1 MSAEKRQDSG
11 EEVAQDARDLAT
23 TLDASAQTEK
33 QQIFK
38 ALAKWLRNSGPLLA
52 LVFLVILGAFLS
64 DTFLTVGN
72 IANVITRSAF
82 IGIISVG
89 ATFVIVTGQ
98 IDLSVG
104 AMAAFIASLMIM
116 MINQLAALGWNL
128 STAIFLGMLA
138 GVLVGVVSG
147 LANGLLATVGR
158 IDSFIVTLG
167 TMGIFRALVTFLS
180 NGGTLVLDTKVREA
194 YRPVFYDSWFNVPIP
209 VWVLA
214 IVVAIGAIT
223 LTRTRFGRYCRAV
236 GSNAEVAHYSAIRV
250 NQIRVVAFVVQGF
263 CVALAT
269 CLYVP
274 RLGSAS
280 FSTGLGWELE
290 AITAVVVGGTA
301 LRGGTGRVGGSIVG
315 ALILSLIGNLLNL
328 QNLISVYLNGAV
340 QGVIILAAA
349 LLQRSSKGR

>member
-1 MSAEKRQDSG
+1 MNADKRN
-11 EEVAQDARDLAT
+11 A
-23 TLDASAQTEK
+23 ASANIAENPPDAAQVARRRTLK
-33 QQIFK
+33 P
-38 ALAKWLRNSGPLLA
+38 LAKWLRNSGPLLA
-52 LVFLVILGAFLS
+52 LVCLVILGAFLS
-64 DTFLTVGN
+64 DTFFTVGN
-72 IANVITRSAF
+72 ITNVITRSAF

-104 AMAAFIASLMIM
+104 AMAAFIASLMIIV
-116 MINQLAALGWNL
+116 INHLAATSWSLG
-128 STAIFLGMLA
+128 STIFVGMLV
-138 GVLVGVVSG
+138 GVLVGLVAG
-147 LANGLLATVGR
+147 LANGLLATVGK

-194 YRPVFYDSWFNVPIP
+194 YRPVFYDSWFNVPVP

-214 IVVAIGAIT
+214 IVVAVGAVT
-223 LTRTRFGRYCRAV
+223 LMRTRFGRYCRAV

-250 NQIRVVAFVVQGF
+250 NRIRVITFVVQGF

-280 FSTGLGWELE
+280 SSTGLGWELE

-340 QGVIILAAA
+340 QGFIILVAA
-349 LLQRSSKGR
+349 LSQRNSKSR